1 MNKETTLIIQE
12 KKLDKD
18 GKRRF
23 IVIFAM
29 FGVEAAIL
37 FLAAGRLDWTA
48 AWVYLGMRI
57 LATAVFSVYILR
69 TNPEIINERGRSNPE
84 KTKPWDK
91 VFGAIYAPTLFI
103 APLVAGL
110 DAVRFGWSSVPLVW
124 QIVGGLLMIPAIVL
138 PYWAMA
144 VNPFLVTTVRLQD
157 ERGHYVVNVGPYRY
171 VRHPM
176 YSGVLLLSVAAPLL
190 LGSLW
195 MFVPN
200 AVASLAFIIRTALED
215 RTLQAELP
223 GYADFTRQTR
233 YRLLP
238 GVW

>member
-1 MNKETTLIIQE
+1 MNEEITKE

-23 IVIFAM
+23 FVIFAM
-29 FGVEAAIL
+29 YGIETAIL
-37 FLAAGRLDWTA
+37 FLAAGQLDWVP
-48 AWVYLGMRI
+48 AWIYMGMRL
-57 LATAVFSVYILR
+57 LATVVFGVYILR

-110 DAVRFGWSSVPLVW
+110 DAVRFGWTSVPLGW
-124 QIVGGLLMIPAIVL
+124 QIFGGLLLVPAIIL

-157 ERGHYVVNVGPYRY
+157 ERGQYVINVGPYRY

-176 YSGVLLLSVAAPLL
+176 YSGALLTGVAAPLL

-195 MFVPN
+195 MFVPTGL
-200 AVASLAFIIRTALED
+200 ASLAIIVRTALED

-223 GYADFTRQTR
+223 GYAAFTRQTR